1 MRKMVIALL
10 ALGVFATS
18 TAFAAN
24 AVRFSQVYGGG
35 GSTTGTFCPDYVEL
49 FNNSCE
55 PIDMSG
61 WQIQYGSATG
71 LFASN
76 TFTIAILPAGAIIPA
91 CGYYLAQVGS
101 SATGTGCGA
110 MSATP
115 DFINTAGPNMGAAG
129 GKVALVPA
137 GTATGLACAAIAPIA
152 IDLFGWG
159 SGNCFEG
166 TVAPAG
172 SAVLVPTRKLGGV
185 QDTDNNANDFVNVA
199 GASVV
204 LHTAASGVT
213 NASCVAVC
221 AEVPTIKRSWGQ
233 IKTIYR

>member
-10 ALGVFATS
+10 VLGVFAAS
-18 TAFAAN
+18 SAFAAN

-49 FNNSCE
+49 FNNSGS

-61 WQIQYGSATG
+61 WQLQYGSATG

-76 TFTIAILPAGAIIPA
+76 TFTIAILPAGSIIPA
-91 CGYYLAQVGS
+91 CGYYFAVVGS

-110 MSATP
+110 IPVTP

-137 GTATGLACAAIAPIA
+137 GTATGQTCAVIAPIA
-152 IDLFGWG
+152 IDMFGWG

-172 SAVLVPTRKLGGV
+172 SAVLIPTRKLGGM
-185 QDTDNNANDFVNVA
+185 QDTDNNLNDFTNVP

-204 LHTAASGVT
+204 IHTAASGYT
-213 NASCVAVC
+213 NAECMV
-221 AEVPTIKRSWGQ
+221 VPSTKQSWGQ
-233 IKTIYR
+233 IKTMYR